1 MRLAAVRSL
10 TAVSLAAALAVSV
23 RAMVGIFVVGPLRF
37 ASPMGMESLFAGAFL
52 AIVLLQSQRS
62 ASAASAA
69 PDAPVASAAP
79 GASAASATPTTP
91 AAPARNAA
99 RFQIA
104 PLLAALAVVAAV
116 FIPSLRDPFLSDDYI
131 LVSRATLDPARILA
145 VFHTPGG
152 DGSFRPLGY
161 LYFALLHRFGGVDP
175 LKWHACALAVHLINC
190 ALLYLIV
197 LSGADPPVR
206 GRPPGRLAGSALRLV
221 PLPKNGSR
229 GTRADQ
235 GVRPTFLA
243 FTAAVL
249 FGLNG
254 TRPEAVAWTAGNFD
268 LLACAFTL
276 AATLAILRRRIAL
289 ALPLLFLGILCKE
302 SAYAA
307 PAVVFGFAAAG
318 NRLRESRIRLGLI
331 ASIAICAVMFA
342 YRWSL
347 FHGPG
352 GYIDAATGQPQVLS
366 FHLGATLKALFLRV
380 WANLL
385 FPVNWDASAK
395 SAILAAALL
404 IGSGAVLYAAFGSA
418 AFGNRLSR
426 RIALSML
433 ALTMGALLPAY
444 HLALIGDNLNGSR
457 ILYMPAI
464 GFCVLCAHLLCVRL
478 ARTRWLVAAVL
489 MVCTGAILLHNL
501 DAWHR
506 NAVLADQVCA
516 GVTTQAPVHDLNGV
530 VFFANGYKECV
541 ELKVGLAHGRPVRIP
556 LP

>member
-1 MRLAAVRSL
+1 MRLVVVRSL
-10 TAVSLAAALAVSV
+10 TAISLTAALALSV
-23 RAMVGIFVVGPLRF
+23 RAMAGIFVVGPLRF

-52 AIVLLQSQRS
+52 AIVLLQSQRF
-62 ASAASAA
+62 
-69 PDAPVASAAP
+69 
-79 GASAASATPTTP
+79 TTP
-91 AAPARNAA
+91 AAPAAPAA
-99 RFQIA
+99 RFRFA

-116 FIPSLRDPFLSDDYI
+116 FILILSDPFLSDDYI

-161 LYFALLHRFGGVDP
+161 LYFALLRHFGGVDP

-190 ALLYLIV
+190 ALVYAIV
-197 LSGADPPVR
+197 WTLWPNGCGEDTLARGGPGGPGADQ
-206 GRPPGRLAGSALRLV
+206 
-221 PLPKNGSR
+221 K
-229 GTRADQ
+229 
-235 GVRPTFLA
+235 VRPTFLA

-289 ALPLLFLGILCKE
+289 AAPLLLLGILCKE

-318 NRLRESRIRLGLI
+318 DRLRDSRIRLGVIL
-331 ASIAICAVMFA
+331 SIAICAAMFA

-352 GYIDAATGQPQVLS
+352 GYIDATTGQPQVLS

-395 SAILAAALL
+395 SVTLAAALL
-404 IGSGAVLYAAFGSA
+404 IGSGAVLYAALA
-418 AFGNRLSR
+418 NRLSR

-433 ALTMGALLPAY
+433 GVTIGALLPAY

-457 ILYMPAI
+457 ILYMPAL
-464 GFCVLCAHLLCVRL
+464 GFCVLCAHLTLETAGQTRRL
-478 ARTRWLVAAVL
+478 AAAAAL

-516 GVTTQAPVHDLNGV
+516 GATTQAPVHDLNGV
-530 VFFANGYKECV
+530 VFFANGYKECM
-541 ELKVGLAHGRPVRIP
+541 EMNVGRAHGLPVKTP
-556 LP
+556 VP

>member
-10 TAVSLAAALAVSV
+10 TAVSLAAALAVSI
-23 RAMVGIFVVGPLRF
+23 RAMAGTFFVGPLRF

-52 AIVLLQSQRS
+52 AIVLLQSQCS
-62 ASAASAA
+62 AVPAKFAS
-69 PDAPVASAAP
+69 
-79 GASAASATPTTP
+79 P
-91 AAPARNAA
+91 AAPNA
-99 RFQIA
+99 RFHIA
-104 PLLAALAVVAAV
+104 PLLAALAVVAAAY
-116 FIPSLRDPFLSDDYI
+116 IPSLRDPFLSDDYI

-145 VFHTPGG
+145 VFHMPGG

-161 LYFALLHRFGGVDP
+161 LYFALLRHFGGVDP

-190 ALLYLIV
+190 ALLYAIV
-197 LSGADPPVR
+197 LSRADPLVR
-206 GRPPGRLAGSALRLV
+206 SRPSGRLGGSWRRLF
-221 PLPKNGSR
+221 PWAKNGSR

-276 AATLAILRRRIAL
+276 AATLAVMRRRVAL
-289 ALPLLFLGILCKE
+289 GLPLLLLGILCKE

-307 PAVVFGFAAAG
+307 PAVILGFAAAA
-318 NRLRESRIRLGLI
+318 NRLHDSRIRLGLI
-331 ASIAICAVMFA
+331 ASIAICAGMFA

-395 SAILAAALL
+395 SATLAAALMT
-404 IGSGAVLYAAFGSA
+404 GSGAVIYAAFT
-418 AFGNRLSR
+418 NRLSR

-433 ALTMGALLPAY
+433 ALTIGALLPAY
-444 HLALIGDNLNGSR
+444 HLALIGDSLNGSR
-457 ILYMPAI
+457 ILYLPAV
-464 GFCVLCAHLLCVRL
+464 GFCVLCAHLLQSKRL
-478 ARTRWLVAAVL
+478 AAVL
-489 MVCTGAILLHNL
+489 LVLSTGAVLLHNL

-506 NAVLADQVCA
+506 NAVLADQVCTGA
-516 GVTTQAPVHDLNGV
+516 TTQAPVHDLNGV

-541 ELKVGLAHGRPVRIP
+541 EMNAERARGRFA
-556 LP
+556 LPRR

>member
-1 MRLAAVRSL
+1 MS
-10 TAVSLAAALAVSV
+10 AALAVSV
-23 RAMVGIFVVGPLRF
+23 RAWAGPFFVGPLRF
-37 ASPMGMESLFAGAFL
+37 ASPMGMESLCAGAFL

-62 ASAASAA
+62 AAFAKGAAADEPA
-69 PDAPVASAAP
+69 KPDE
-79 GASAASATPTTP
+79 P
-91 AAPARNAA
+91 AAW
-99 RFQIA
+99 FHIA
-104 PLLAALAVVAAV
+104 PLLAALAVVAVV

-161 LYFALLHRFGGVDP
+161 LYFALLRHFGGVDP
-175 LKWHACALAVHLINC
+175 LKWHACALTVHLINC
-190 ALLYLIV
+190 ALLYAIV
-197 LSGADPPVR
+197 LSSGADPLVR
-206 GRPPGRLAGSALRLV
+206 TGPPGPVLRQCK
-221 PLPKNGSR
+221 PAR
-229 GTRADQ
+229 GPAADQ

-276 AATLAILRRRIAL
+276 AATLAVLRRRIAL
-289 ALPLLFLGILCKE
+289 AAPLLFLGILCKE

-307 PAVVFGFAAAG
+307 PAVIFGFAAAG
-318 NRLRESRIRLGLI
+318 NRLRDSRVRLGLI
-331 ASIAICAVMFA
+331 ASIAISALMFA

-395 SAILAAALL
+395 SATLAAALL
-404 IGSGAVLYAAFGSA
+404 FGSGALLYA
-418 AFGNRLSR
+418 AFGNRLSL

-433 ALTMGALLPAY
+433 ALTIGALLPAY

-457 ILYMPAI
+457 ILYMPAV
-464 GFCVLCAHLLCVRL
+464 GFCVLCAQLVQTRRL
-478 ARTRWLVAAVL
+478 AATAL
-489 MVCTGAILLHNL
+489 MVCTAAILLHNL

-506 NAVLADQVCA
+506 NAVLADRVCA
-516 GVTTQAPVHDLNGV
+516 GVTSQAPVHDLNGV

-541 ELKVGLAHGRPVRIP
+541 EMNVERAHSRPA
-556 LP
+556 LPRR

>member
-10 TAVSLAAALAVSV
+10 TAVSLAAALAVSI
-23 RAMVGIFVVGPLRF
+23 RAMAGTFFVGPLRF

-52 AIVLLQSQRS
+52 AIVLLQCQRLG
-62 ASAASAA
+62 ALAKPA
-69 PDAPVASAAP
+69 APVAP
-79 GASAASATPTTP
+79 
-91 AAPARNAA
+91 AA

-104 PLLAALAVVAAV
+104 PLLAGLAVVAAAY
-116 FIPSLRDPFLSDDYI
+116 IPSLRDPFLSDDYI

-161 LYFALLHRFGGVDP
+161 LYFALLRHFGGVDP

-190 ALLYLIV
+190 ALLYAIV
-197 LSGADPPVR
+197 LSRADPWVR
-206 GRPPGRLAGSALRLV
+206 TGPPGPVLRQRDQSQPGAGEPA
-221 PLPKNGSR
+221 R
-229 GTRADQ
+229 GPTADQ
-235 GVRPTFLA
+235 GVRPTSLA
-243 FTAAVL
+243 FTAAAL

-289 ALPLLFLGILCKE
+289 ALPLLLLGILCKE

-307 PAVVFGFAAAG
+307 PAVIFGFAAAG
-318 NRLRESRIRLGLI
+318 NRLRDSRIRLGLI
-331 ASIAICAVMFA
+331 ASIAICAAMFA

-395 SAILAAALL
+395 SAALAAALL
-404 IGSGAVLYAAFGSA
+404 TGSGAVLYAAFAS
-418 AFGNRLSR
+418 RLSR

-433 ALTMGALLPAY
+433 ALTIGALLPAY
-444 HLALIGDNLNGSR
+444 HLALIGDSLNGSR
-457 ILYMPAI
+457 VLYLPAV
-464 GFCVLCAHLLCVRL
+464 GFCVLCAHLLQTKRL
-478 ARTRWLVAAVL
+478 AAALLV
-489 MVCTGAILLHNL
+489 VCTGIILLHNL

-506 NAVLADQVCA
+506 NAVLADQVCTGA
-516 GVTTQAPVHDLNGV
+516 TTQAPVHDLNGV

-541 ELKVGLAHGRPVRIP
+541 EMNAERTRGKPA
-556 LP
+556 LPRR

>member
-1 MRLAAVRSL
+1 MRLAAIYSL
-10 TAVSLAAALAVSV
+10 TAVSLAAALAVAV
-23 RAMVGIFVVGPLRF
+23 RAMAGIFVVGPLRF
-37 ASPMGMESLFAGAFL
+37 ASPMGMESVFAGAFL
-52 AIVLLQSQRS
+52 TIVLLQSQRS
-62 ASAASAA
+62 AAAATNAA
-69 PDAPVASAAP
+69 
-79 GASAASATPTTP
+79 PTTP
-91 AAPARNAA
+91 ATPATPAA
-99 RFQIA
+99 RLPIA
-104 PLLAALAVVAAV
+104 PLLAALAVVAGAY
-116 FIPSLRDPFLSDDYI
+116 IPSLRDPFLSDDYI

-161 LYFALLHRFGGVDP
+161 LYFALLHHFGGADP

-197 LSGADPPVR
+197 LSRADPLVR
-206 GRPPGRLAGSALRLV
+206 SRPPGRLAGSRV
-221 PLPKNGSR
+221 RSIPLAKNGSR

-289 ALPLLFLGILCKE
+289 ALPLLLFGILCKE

-307 PAVVFGFAAAG
+307 PAVVFGFAAAAD
-318 NRLRESRIRLGLI
+318 RLRDSRIRFGLI
-331 ASIAICAVMFA
+331 SSIAICAVMFA

-366 FHLGATLKALFLRV
+366 FHLGAALKALFLRV

-385 FPVNWDASAK
+385 FPVNWDASAR
-395 SAILAAALL
+395 SATLAAALL
-404 IGSGAVLYAAFGSA
+404 VGSGVILYAAFGSA
-418 AFGNRLSR
+418 AVGNRLSR

-433 ALTMGALLPAY
+433 ALTIGALLPAY

-457 ILYMPAI
+457 ILYLPAV
-464 GFCVLCAHLLCVRL
+464 GFCVLCAHLLCIQL
-478 ARTRWLVAAVL
+478 AQTRRIAAALLV
-489 MVCTGAILLHNL
+489 VCTGAILLHNL

-506 NAVLADQVCA
+506 NAVLADQVCTGA
-516 GVTTQAPVHDLNGV
+516 TTQAPVHDLNGV

-541 ELKVGLAHGRPVRIP
+541 ELNVGRAHG
-556 LP
+556 LPALPRR

>member
-1 MRLAAVRSL
+1 MRLAAIRSL

-23 RAMVGIFVVGPLRF
+23 RAVAGTFFVGTLRF
-37 ASPMGMESLFAGAFL
+37 ASPIGMESLFAGAFL

-62 ASAASAA
+62 GALAA
-69 PDAPVASAAP
+69 PA
-79 GASAASATPTTP
+79 P
-91 AAPARNAA
+91 AAPAA

-104 PLLAALAVVAAV
+104 PLLAALAVVAAAY
-116 FIPSLRDPFLSDDYI
+116 IPSLRDPFLSDDYI

-161 LYFALLHRFGGVDP
+161 LYFALLRHFGGVDP
-175 LKWHACALAVHLINC
+175 LTWHACALAVHLINC
-190 ALLYLIV
+190 ALLYAIV
-197 LSGADPPVR
+197 SRAHPLVR
-206 GRPPGRLAGSALRLV
+206 TGPPGPVLRQPYQSQPSQPGAG
-221 PLPKNGSR
+221 
-229 GTRADQ
+229 ADQ

-243 FTAAVL
+243 FTAAAL

-276 AATLAILRRRIAL
+276 AATLAILRRRVAL

-307 PAVVFGFAAAG
+307 PAVIFGFAAAA
-318 NRLRESRIRLGLI
+318 NRLRDSRVRLGLI
-331 ASIAICAVMFA
+331 ASIALCAAMFA

-352 GYIDAATGQPQVLS
+352 GYIDPSTGRPQVLS
-366 FHLGATLKALFLRV
+366 FHIGAALKAIFVRV

-385 FPVNWDASAK
+385 FPVNWDASTK
-395 SAILAAALL
+395 SATLAVALL
-404 IGSGAVLYAAFGSA
+404 IGSGATIYAAFA
-418 AFGNRLSR
+418 NRLSR
-426 RIALSML
+426 RIVLSML
-433 ALTMGALLPAY
+433 AVTIGALLPAY

-457 ILYMPAI
+457 ILYLPAL
-464 GFCVLCAHLLCVRL
+464 GFCVLCAHLLQSKRL
-478 ARTRWLVAAVL
+478 AAALLV
-489 MVCTGAILLHNL
+489 VCTGAILLHNL

-516 GVTTQAPVHDLNGV
+516 GATTQSPVHDLNGV

-541 ELKVGLAHGRPVRIP
+541 EMNAEWARGRPA
-556 LP
+556 LPRR

>member
-1 MRLAAVRSL
+1 M
-10 TAVSLAAALAVSV
+10 AAALAVWV
-23 RAMVGIFVVGPLRF
+23 RAWAGPFFVGPLRF
-37 ASPMGMESLFAGAFL
+37 ASPMGMESLCAGAFL
-52 AIVLLQSQRS
+52 AVVLLQSRRS
-62 ASAASAA
+62 
-69 PDAPVASAAP
+69 DAFAK
-79 GASAASATPTTP
+79 P
-91 AAPARNAA
+91 AAAAEPAKPDEPAA
-99 RFQIA
+99 WLRIA
-104 PLLAALAVVAAV
+104 PLLAALAVVAVV

-161 LYFALLHRFGGVDP
+161 LYFALLHYFGGVDP
-175 LKWHACALAVHLINC
+175 WKWHACALAVHLINC
-190 ALLYLIV
+190 ALLYAIV
-197 LSGADPPVR
+197 LSSGADPLVR
-206 GRPPGRLAGSALRLV
+206 TGPPGPVLRQRDQPPPTVGKPAGGPA
-221 PLPKNGSR
+221 
-229 GTRADQ
+229 ADQ

-276 AATLAILRRRIAL
+276 AATLAVLRRRIAL

-307 PAVVFGFAAAG
+307 PAVIFGFAVAG
-318 NRLRESRIRLGLI
+318 NRLRDSRIRLGLI

-385 FPVNWDASAK
+385 FPVNWDASAR
-395 SAILAAALL
+395 SATLAAALL
-404 IGSGAVLYAAFGSA
+404 IGSGALLYAAFA
-418 AFGNRLSR
+418 NRLSG
-426 RIALSML
+426 RIALSMV
-433 ALTMGALLPAY
+433 ALTIGALLPAY

-457 ILYMPAI
+457 ILYMPAV
-464 GFCVLCAHLLCVRL
+464 GFCVLCAQLIETRRL
-478 ARTRWLVAAVL
+478 AATAL

-506 NAVLADQVCA
+506 NAVLADRVCA

-541 ELKVGLAHGRPVRIP
+541 EMNVERGKLKPT
-556 LP
+556 LPRR

>member
-10 TAVSLAAALAVSV
+10 TAVSLAATVAISI
-23 RAMVGIFVVGPLRF
+23 RAMAGTFFVGPLRF

-52 AIVLLQSQRS
+52 AIVLLQSLRS
-62 ASAASAA
+62 AALAK
-69 PDAPVASAAP
+69 
-79 GASAASATPTTP
+79 P
-91 AAPARNAA
+91 AAPNA

-104 PLLAALAVVAAV
+104 AFLAALAVVAAAY
-116 FIPSLRDPFLSDDYI
+116 IPSLRDPFLSDDYI

-152 DGSFRPLGY
+152 DGSYRPLGY
-161 LYFALLHRFGGVDP
+161 LYFALLRHFGGVDP

-190 ALLYLIV
+190 ALLYAIV
-197 LSGADPPVR
+197 LSWGDPLVSTLVST
-206 GRPPGRLAGSALRLV
+206 GPPGPVLRQWDQSQPGAGEPA
-221 PLPKNGSR
+221 R
-229 GTRADQ
+229 GPTADQ

-276 AATLAILRRRIAL
+276 AATLAVLRHRVAL
-289 ALPLLFLGILCKE
+289 ALPLLLLGILCKE

-307 PAVVFGFAAAG
+307 PAVILGFAAAA
-318 NRLRESRIRLGLI
+318 NRLHDSRIRLGLI
-331 ASIAICAVMFA
+331 ASITICAAMFA

-352 GYIDAATGQPQVLS
+352 GYIDPATGQPQVLS
-366 FHLGATLKALFLRV
+366 FHLGATLKALLLRV
-380 WANLL
+380 WVNLL

-395 SAILAAALL
+395 SATLAAALL
-404 IGSGAVLYAAFGSA
+404 IGTGAILYAAFT
-418 AFGNRLSR
+418 NRLSR

-433 ALTMGALLPAY
+433 ALTIGALLPAY
-444 HLALIGDNLNGSR
+444 HLALIGDSLNGSR
-457 ILYMPAI
+457 ILYLPAV
-464 GFCVLCAHLLCVRL
+464 GFCVLCAHLVQNKRL
-478 ARTRWLVAAVL
+478 PAALLV
-489 MVCTGAILLHNL
+489 VCTGAILLHNL

-516 GVTTQAPVHDLNGV
+516 GATTQAPVHDLNGV

-541 ELKVGLAHGRPVRIP
+541 EMNAERAHGQPA
-556 LP
+556 LPRR

>member
-1 MRLAAVRSL
+1 MRLVAVRLL
-10 TAVSLAAALAVSV
+10 TGVSLAAALAVSV
-23 RAMVGIFVVGPLRF
+23 RAMAGAFFVGPLRF
-37 ASPMGMESLFAGAFL
+37 ASPMGMESLFSGAFL
-52 AIVLLQSQRS
+52 AIVLLQSQRI
-62 ASAASAA
+62 
-69 PDAPVASAAP
+69 DAPS
-79 GASAASATPTTP
+79 
-91 AAPARNAA
+91 APARNVGPF
-99 RFQIA
+99 RIA
-104 PLLAALAVVAAV
+104 PLLFALAVVAAA
-116 FIPSLRDPFLSDDYI
+116 FFPSLRDPFLSDDYI

-161 LYFALLHRFGGVDP
+161 LCFALLHRFGGVDP
-175 LKWHACALAVHLINC
+175 LKWHACALAVHLTNC
-190 ALLYLIV
+190 ALLYVIV
-197 LSGADPPVR
+197 LSGADPLVR
-206 GRPPGRLAGSALRLV
+206 TAPPGTVLRRRDQSQLGAAGPAGG
-221 PLPKNGSR
+221 PA
-229 GTRADQ
+229 ADR

-276 AATLAILRRRIAL
+276 AATLAILRRHILL
-289 ALPLLFLGILCKE
+289 ALPLLLLGILSKE

-307 PAVVFGFAAAG
+307 PAVIFGFAAAG
-318 NRLRESRIRLGLI
+318 NRLRDSRIRLGLI
-331 ASIAICAVMFA
+331 ASIAICAAMFA
-342 YRWSL
+342 YRWIL

-352 GYIDAATGQPQVLS
+352 GYIDPATGQPQVLS

-380 WANLL
+380 WTNLL
-385 FPVNWDASAK
+385 FPVNWDASAR

-404 IGSGAVLYAAFGSA
+404 IGSGAILYAAFA
-418 AFGNRLSR
+418 NPLPR
-426 RIALSML
+426 RVTLSML
-433 ALTMGALLPAY
+433 ALTIGAVLPAY

-464 GFCVLCAHLLCVRL
+464 GFCVLCAHLLCMRVVQTRRL
-478 ARTRWLVAAVL
+478 AAAVL
-489 MVCTGAILLHNL
+489 VVCTGAILLHNL

-516 GVTTQAPVHDLNGV
+516 GATTHAPVHDLNGV

-541 ELKVGLAHGRPVRIP
+541 EMNVGRAHGPPIKAP
-556 LP
+556 LK

>member
-10 TAVSLAAALAVSV
+10 TAVSLAAALALSA
-23 RAMVGIFVVGPLRF
+23 RAMAGIFVVGPLRF

-52 AIVLLQSQRS
+52 AIVLLQSYRS
-62 ASAASAA
+62 TGPS
-69 PDAPVASAAP
+69 
-79 GASAASATPTTP
+79 GP
-91 AAPARNAA
+91 AAPTAPPASIAATAPTA
-99 RFQIA
+99 RFHIA
-104 PLLAALAVVAAV
+104 PLLAALAVVAAA

-131 LVSRATLDPARILA
+131 LVSRATLDAVRILA
-145 VFHTPGG
+145 AFHTPGG

-161 LYFALLHRFGGVDP
+161 LYFALLRHFGGVDP
-175 LKWHACALAVHLINC
+175 LQWHACALAVHLINC
-190 ALLYLIV
+190 ALLYMIV
-197 LSGADPPVR
+197 LSGADPLVR
-206 GRPPGRLAGSALRLV
+206 SRPPGRLAGSWVQMIALA
-221 PLPKNGSR
+221 KNGSR
-229 GTRADQ
+229 GPAADQ
-235 GVRPTFLA
+235 QISPGVRPTFLA

-276 AATLAILRRRIAL
+276 ATTLAILRRRIAL

-318 NRLRESRIRLGLI
+318 NRLRDSRVRLGLI
-331 ASIAICAVMFA
+331 SSIAICAAMFA

-404 IGSGAVLYAAFGSA
+404 IGSGAVLYAAFTH
-418 AFGNRLSR
+418 RLSR
-426 RIALSML
+426 RIALSTI
-433 ALTMGALLPAY
+433 ALTIGALLPAY

-457 ILYMPAI
+457 ILYLPAV
-464 GFCVLCAHLLCVRL
+464 GFSVLCARLLCMPTVRTRRL
-478 ARTRWLVAAVL
+478 AAAVL
-489 MVCTGAILLHNL
+489 AVCTGAILLHNL

-506 NAVLADQVCA
+506 NAILADRVCA
-516 GVTTQAPVHDLNGV
+516 GATTQAPVHDLNGV

-541 ELKVGLAHGRPVRIP
+541 EMSVGRAHGRPVKAP
-556 LP
+556 MP

>member
-1 MRLAAVRSL
+1 M
-10 TAVSLAAALAVSV
+10 
-23 RAMVGIFVVGPLRF
+23 GPLRF
-37 ASPMGMESLFAGAFL
+37 ASPMGMESVFAGAFL

-62 ASAASAA
+62 
-69 PDAPVASAAP
+69 
-79 GASAASATPTTP
+79 GAP
-91 AAPARNAA
+91 AAPAALTA
-99 RFQIA
+99 RFHIA
-104 PLLAALAVVAAV
+104 PLLAALALVAAV
-116 FIPSLRDPFLSDDYI
+116 FIPNLRDPFLSDDYI
-131 LVSRATLDPARILA
+131 LVSRATLDPVRILA

-161 LYFALLHRFGGVDP
+161 LYFALLRHFGGVDP
-175 LKWHACALAVHLINC
+175 LRWHACALAVHLMNC
-190 ALLYLIV
+190 ALLYAIV
-197 LSGADPPVR
+197 LSRADPVVR
-206 GRPPGRLAGSALRLV
+206 SRPPGRLAGSWRRL
-221 PLPKNGSR
+221 LPWAKNGSG

-235 GVRPTFLA
+235 WGSPGVRPTFLA

-276 AATLAILRRRIAL
+276 AATLAVLRRHVAL

-302 SAYAA
+302 SAYAT
-307 PAVVFGFAAAG
+307 PAVIFGFAAAG
-318 NRLRESRIRLGLI
+318 NRLRDSRIRVGLI
-331 ASIAICAVMFA
+331 ASIAICAAMFA

-366 FHLGATLKALFLRV
+366 FHLSATLKALLLRV

-385 FPVNWDASAK
+385 FPVNWDASAR
-395 SAILAAALL
+395 SAMLAAALL
-404 IGSGAVLYAAFGSA
+404 VGSGAVLYAACAS
-418 AFGNRLSR
+418 RLSR

-433 ALTMGALLPAY
+433 ALTIGALLPAY
-444 HLALIGDNLNGSR
+444 HLALIGDSLNGSR
-457 ILYMPAI
+457 ILYLPAV
-464 GFCVLCAHLLCVRL
+464 GFCVLCAHLLQTKRL
-478 ARTRWLVAAVL
+478 AAALLVVS
-489 MVCTGAILLHNL
+489 TGAILLHNL

-516 GVTTQAPVHDLNGV
+516 GATILAPVHDLNGV

-541 ELKVGLAHGRPVRIP
+541 EMNAARAHGQRE
-556 LP
+556 LPRR

>member
-10 TAVSLAAALAVSV
+10 TAVSMAAALAISV
-23 RAMVGIFVVGPLRF
+23 RAMAGTFMVGPLRF

-52 AIVLLQSQRS
+52 AVVLLQSQRS
-62 ASAASAA
+62 AARAG
-69 PDAPVASAAP
+69 PVAP
-79 GASAASATPTTP
+79 
-91 AAPARNAA
+91 AA

-104 PLLAALAVVAAV
+104 PLVAALAVVAAAY
-116 FIPSLRDPFLSDDYI
+116 IPSLRDPFLSDDYI

-161 LYFALLHRFGGVDP
+161 LYFALLRHFGGMDP

-190 ALLYLIV
+190 ALLYAIV
-197 LSGADPPVR
+197 LSRADPLVR
-206 GRPPGRLAGSALRLV
+206 GRPPGRLAGSWQRWIALA
-221 PLPKNGSR
+221 KSGSR

-235 GVRPTFLA
+235 WGSPGVRPTFLA

-268 LLACAFTL
+268 LLAGAFTL
-276 AATLAILRRRIAL
+276 AATLAVLRRRVAL

-307 PAVVFGFAAAG
+307 PFVICGFAVAG
-318 NRLRESRIRLGLI
+318 NRLRDSRIRLGLI
-331 ASIAICAVMFA
+331 ASIALCAAMFA

-352 GYIDAATGQPQVLS
+352 GYIDPSTGQPQVLS
-366 FHLGATLKALFLRV
+366 FHLGATLKALFVRV

-395 SAILAAALL
+395 STTLAAALL
-404 IGSGAVLYAAFGSA
+404 IGSGAVLYAAFA
-418 AFGNRLSR
+418 NRLPL

-433 ALTMGALLPAY
+433 ALTIGALLPAY

-457 ILYMPAI
+457 ILYLPAV
-464 GFCVLCAHLLCVRL
+464 GFCVLCAHLLQSKRRAAAL
-478 ARTRWLVAAVL
+478 LVIS
-489 MVCTGAILLHNL
+489 TGAILLHNL

-506 NAVLADQVCA
+506 NAVLADQVCTGA
-516 GVTTQAPVHDLNGV
+516 TIQAPVHDLNGV
-530 VFFANGYKECV
+530 VFFANGYQECV
-541 ELKVGLAHGRPVRIP
+541 EMNVGRARGRPT
-556 LP
+556 LPRR

>member
-23 RAMVGIFVVGPLRF
+23 RAAVGIIFVGPLRF

-62 ASAASAA
+62 AKPAAPAGPTASAA
-69 PDAPVASAAP
+69 PAM
-79 GASAASATPTTP
+79 
-91 AAPARNAA
+91 NAA
-99 RFQIA
+99 WFHIA

-116 FIPSLRDPFLSDDYI
+116 FIPSLSDPFLSDDYI

-152 DGSFRPLGY
+152 DGSYRPLGY
-161 LYFALLHRFGGVDP
+161 LYFALLHHFGGVDP
-175 LKWHACALAVHLINC
+175 WKWHACALAVHLINC
-190 ALLYLIV
+190 ALLYAIV
-197 LSGADPPVR
+197 LSGGADPLVR
-206 GRPPGRLAGSALRLV
+206 TGPPGPVPRRPGEPGSAR
-221 PLPKNGSR
+221 
-229 GTRADQ
+229 
-235 GVRPTFLA
+235 TFLA

-276 AATLAILRRRIAL
+276 AAALAVLRRRIAL

-307 PAVVFGFAAAG
+307 PAVIFGFAAAG
-318 NRLRESRIRLGLI
+318 NRLRDARVRLGLI
-331 ASIAICAVMFA
+331 ASVAICAVMFA

-352 GYIDAATGQPQVLS
+352 GYIDPATGQPQVLS
-366 FHLGATLKALFLRV
+366 FHLGAALKALFLRV

-385 FPVNWDASAK
+385 FPVNWDASA
-395 SAILAAALL
+395 SSVTLAAALL
-404 IGSGAVLYAAFGSA
+404 IGSGAVLYAAFA
-418 AFGNRLSR
+418 NRLSR
-426 RIALSML
+426 RVALSML
-433 ALTMGALLPAY
+433 ALTIGALLPAY

-457 ILYMPAI
+457 ILYMPAV
-464 GFCVLCAHLLCVRL
+464 GFCVLCAHLVRNRRL
-478 ARTRWLVAAVL
+478 AAAAL

-516 GVTTQAPVHDLNGV
+516 GATTQAPVHDLNGV

-541 ELKVGLAHGRPVRIP
+541 EMNVGRAHGRPA
-556 LP
+556 LPRR

>member
-10 TAVSLAAALAVSV
+10 TAVSLAAALAISV
-23 RAMVGIFVVGPLRF
+23 RAMAGIFFVGPLRF

-52 AIVLLQSQRS
+52 AIVLLQSQRY
-62 ASAASAA
+62 AK
-69 PDAPVASAAP
+69 
-79 GASAASATPTTP
+79 P
-91 AAPARNAA
+91 AAPAGPAPAMNAA
-99 RFQIA
+99 RFPNA
-104 PLLAALAVVAAV
+104 PLLAALAVVAAL

-152 DGSFRPLGY
+152 DGSYRPLGY
-161 LYFALLHRFGGVDP
+161 LYFALLHHFGGVDP
-175 LKWHACALAVHLINC
+175 WKWHACALAVHLINC
-190 ALLYLIV
+190 ALLYAIV
-197 LSGADPPVR
+197 LSSSGADPLVR
-206 GRPPGRLAGSALRLV
+206 SRPPGRLAGSWLRLIA
-221 PLPKNGSR
+221 LAKNGSI
-229 GTRADQ
+229 GTRADR
-235 GVRPTFLA
+235 GAGPTFLA

-268 LLACAFTL
+268 LLACAFTF
-276 AATLAILRRRIAL
+276 AATLAVLRRRIAL
-289 ALPLLFLGILCKE
+289 ALPLLLLGILCKE

-318 NRLRESRIRLGLI
+318 NRLRDARIRLGLFS
-331 ASIAICAVMFA
+331 SIAICAAMFA

-352 GYIDAATGQPQVLS
+352 GYIDPATGQPQVLS
-366 FHLGATLKALFLRV
+366 FHLGAALKALFLRV

-385 FPVNWDASAK
+385 FPVDWDASAS
-395 SAILAAALL
+395 SATLAAALL
-404 IGSGAVLYAAFGSA
+404 IGSGAVLYAAFA
-418 AFGNRLSR
+418 NRLSR
-426 RIALSML
+426 RLALSML
-433 ALTMGALLPAY
+433 ALTIGALLPAY

-457 ILYMPAI
+457 ILYMPAV
-464 GFCVLCAHLLCVRL
+464 GFCVLCAHLLGIRQVRTRRL
-478 ARTRWLVAAVL
+478 AATAL
-489 MVCTGAILLHNL
+489 MVGTGAILLHNL

-516 GVTTQAPVHDLNGV
+516 GATTQAPVHDLNGV

-541 ELKVGLAHGRPVRIP
+541 EMNVGRGKLKPA
-556 LP
+556 LPRR

>member
-10 TAVSLAAALAVSV
+10 TAVSLAAAMAVSV
-23 RAMVGIFVVGPLRF
+23 RAMAGIFFVGPLRF

-62 ASAASAA
+62 ATSAA
-69 PDAPVASAAP
+69 PAAL
-79 GASAASATPTTP
+79 AK
-91 AAPARNAA
+91 NAA
-99 RFQIA
+99 RFRIA

-116 FIPSLRDPFLSDDYI
+116 FIHSLRDPFLSDDYI
-131 LVSRATLDPARILA
+131 LVSRATLDPARMLA

-161 LYFALLHRFGGVDP
+161 LYFALLRRFGGVDP
-175 LKWHACALAVHLINC
+175 LQWHACALAVHLINC
-190 ALLYLIV
+190 ALLYAIVWTLWPDARGARLIA
-197 LSGADPPVR
+197 LANG
-206 GRPPGRLAGSALRLV
+206 PGGPAAG
-221 PLPKNGSR
+221 
-229 GTRADQ
+229 Q
-235 GVRPTFLA
+235 EVRPTFLA

-268 LLACAFTL
+268 ILACAFTL
-276 AATLAILRRRIAL
+276 AATLAVLRRRMVL
-289 ALPLLFLGILCKE
+289 ALPLLLLGILCKE

-307 PAVVFGFAAAG
+307 PAVIFGFAAAG
-318 NRLRESRIRLGLI
+318 NRLRDSRVRLGLI
-331 ASIAICAVMFA
+331 ASIAICAAMFA

-366 FHLGATLKALFLRV
+366 FHLGAALKALFLRV

-395 SAILAAALL
+395 SPALAAALL
-404 IGSGAVLYAAFGSA
+404 IGSGAILYAAVA
-418 AFGNRLSR
+418 NRLSR

-433 ALTMGALLPAY
+433 ALTIGALLPAY

-457 ILYMPAI
+457 ILYMPAV
-464 GFCVLCAHLLCVRL
+464 GLCVLCAHLVRTKRL
-478 ARTRWLVAAVL
+478 AAAAL

-506 NAVLADQVCA
+506 NAILADQVCTGA
-516 GVTTQAPVHDLNGV
+516 TTQAPVHDLNGV
-530 VFFANGYKECV
+530 VFFANGYKECM
-541 ELKVGLAHGRPVRIP
+541 EMNAGRARGLPAKPP

>member
-10 TAVSLAAALAVSV
+10 TAVLLAAALAISL
-23 RAMVGIFVVGPLRF
+23 RALLGPFAAGPLRF
-37 ASPMGMESLFAGAFL
+37 ASPMGVESLFAAGFL
-52 AIVLLQSQRS
+52 ALVLLRCE
-62 ASAASAA
+62 
-69 PDAPVASAAP
+69 
-79 GASAASATPTTP
+79 GAGFGGIRGS
-91 AAPARNAA
+91 
-99 RFQIA
+99 
-104 PLLAALAVVAAV
+104 PLLLALALAVVAVA
-116 FIPSLRDPFLSDDYI
+116 FIPRLRDPFLSDDYI
-131 LVSRATLDPARILA
+131 LVSRATLDPARMLA

-175 LKWHACALAVHLINC
+175 LKWHACALCVHLINC

-197 LSGADPPVR
+197 LSGA
-206 GRPPGRLAGSALRLV
+206 PGRLAASGW
-221 PLPKNGSR
+221 
-229 GTRADQ
+229 T
-235 GVRPTFLA
+235 A

-254 TRPEAVAWTAGNFD
+254 TRPESVAWTAGNFD

-276 AATLAILRRRIAL
+276 AATLAILRRRVAL
-289 ALPLLFLGILCKE
+289 ALPLLLLGILCKE

-307 PAVVFGFAAAG
+307 PAVILGFAAAA
-318 NRLRESRIRLGLI
+318 NRLHDSRIRLGLT
-331 ASIAICAVMFA
+331 ASIAICAGMFA

-395 SAILAAALL
+395 SATLAAALMT
-404 IGSGAVLYAAFGSA
+404 GSGAVIYAAFT
-418 AFGNRLSR
+418 NRLSR

-433 ALTMGALLPAY
+433 ALTIGALLPAY
-444 HLALIGDNLNGSR
+444 HLALIGDSLNGSR
-457 ILYMPAI
+457 ILYLPAV
-464 GFCVLCAHLLCVRL
+464 GFCVLCAHLLQSKRL
-478 ARTRWLVAAVL
+478 AAVL
-489 MVCTGAILLHNL
+489 LVLSTGAVLLHNL

-506 NAVLADQVCA
+506 NAVLADQVCTGA
-516 GVTTQAPVHDLNGV
+516 TTQAPVHDLNGV

-541 ELKVGLAHGRPVRIP
+541 EMNAERARGRFA
-556 LP
+556 LPRR

>member
-1 MRLAAVRSL
+1 MRLAAAGSL
-10 TAVSLAAALAVSV
+10 TAVSMAAALAVSV
-23 RAMVGIFVVGPLRF
+23 RAWAGPFFVGPLRF
-37 ASPMGMESLFAGAFL
+37 ASPMGMESLCAGAFL
-52 AIVLLQSQRS
+52 AIVLLQSRRS
-62 ASAASAA
+62 AAF
-69 PDAPVASAAP
+69 VK
-79 GASAASATPTTP
+79 P
-91 AAPARNAA
+91 AAPAKPQAHAA
-99 RFQIA
+99 WFRIA
-104 PLLAALAVVAAV
+104 PLLAALAVVAVV
-116 FIPSLRDPFLSDDYI
+116 FIPSLRDSFLSDDYI
-131 LVSRATLDPARILA
+131 LVSRATLDPARVLA

-152 DGSFRPLGY
+152 DGSYRPLGY
-161 LYFALLHRFGGVDP
+161 LYFALLRHFGGVDP

-190 ALLYLIV
+190 ALLYAIV
-197 LSGADPPVR
+197 LGSGADSLVR
-206 GRPPGRLAGSALRLV
+206 SRPPGRLAGSWPRSIALAN
-221 PLPKNGSR
+221 NGSR

-235 GVRPTFLA
+235 GGSPGVRPTFLA

-276 AATLAILRRRIAL
+276 AATLAVLRRRILL

-307 PAVVFGFAAAG
+307 PAVIFGFAAAG
-318 NRLRESRIRLGLI
+318 NRLRDSRIRLGLI

-385 FPVNWDASAK
+385 FPVNWDASAR
-395 SAILAAALL
+395 SATLAAALL
-404 IGSGAVLYAAFGSA
+404 IGSGALLYAAFA
-418 AFGNRLSR
+418 NRLSG
-426 RIALSML
+426 RIALSMV
-433 ALTMGALLPAY
+433 ALTIGALLPAY

-457 ILYMPAI
+457 ILYMPAV
-464 GFCVLCAHLLCVRL
+464 GFCVLCAQLIETRRL
-478 ARTRWLVAAVL
+478 AATAL

-506 NAVLADQVCA
+506 NAVLADRVCA
-516 GVTTQAPVHDLNGV
+516 GATTQTPVHDLNGV

-541 ELKVGLAHGRPVRIP
+541 EMNVERAHSRPA
-556 LP
+556 LPRR

>member
-23 RAMVGIFVVGPLRF
+23 RAMAGIFVVGPLRF

-62 ASAASAA
+62 AAL
-69 PDAPVASAAP
+69 DAPAK
-79 GASAASATPTTP
+79 P
-91 AAPARNAA
+91 AARLH
-99 RFQIA
+99 IA

-161 LYFALLHRFGGVDP
+161 LYFALLRHFGGVDP
-175 LKWHACALAVHLINC
+175 LKWHACALAVHLLNC
-190 ALLYLIV
+190 ALLYAIV
-197 LSGADPPVR
+197 LSRADPWVTPLVR
-206 GRPPGRLAGSALRLV
+206 TGPPGPVHRQRDQSQPGAGKPA
-221 PLPKNGSR
+221 R
-229 GTRADQ
+229 GPAADQ
-235 GVRPTFLA
+235 WGSPGVRPTFLA
-243 FTAAVL
+243 FTAAAL

-276 AATLAILRRRIAL
+276 AATLAVLRRRIAL

-307 PAVVFGFAAAG
+307 PAVIFGFAAAG
-318 NRLRESRIRLGLI
+318 NRLRDARIRLGLI

-380 WANLL
+380 WTNLL

-395 SAILAAALL
+395 SATLAAALL
-404 IGSGAVLYAAFGSA
+404 IGSGALLYAALA
-418 AFGNRLSR
+418 NRLSR

-433 ALTMGALLPAY
+433 ALTIGALSPAY

-457 ILYMPAI
+457 ILYLPAV
-464 GFCVLCAHLLCVRL
+464 GFCVLCAHLLCMHLVRPRRL
-478 ARTRWLVAAVL
+478 AAALLV
-489 MVCTGAILLHNL
+489 VCTGAILLHNL
-501 DAWHR
+501 GAWHR
-506 NAVLADQVCA
+506 NAVLANQVCA
-516 GVTTQAPVHDLNGV
+516 GATTQAPVHDLNGV

-541 ELKVGLAHGRPVRIP
+541 EMNVGRPRGRP
-556 LP
+556 ALPRR